1 MGKKAGYIDPDDE
14 RLKVGQKQLVEDSA
28 KWKGPSHK
36 ERQQEREIKTLG
48 LSGFGECFYICF
60 HLCS

>member
-1 MGKKAGYIDPDDE
+1 MQMGKKAGYIDPDDE

-36 ERQQEREIKTLG
+36 ERQQEREIKKP
-48 LSGFGECFYICF
+48 GFG
-60 HLCS
+60 